1 MEAPMTDDDVQ
12 PLVARSYSALADVLD
27 RLPASEWDTPSLC
40 EGWRV
45 REVVA
50 HLTMPARYDEES
62 FMTELRADG
71 FDFTKLS
78 NRIASRDATLPPD
91 ELVANLRSD
100 VLQGWTPPGGG
111 SHGALNHVVIHGLD
125 VTLPL
130 GRSRTA
136 SDEAMRIVLDDLTVG
151 GGHEH
156 FGVAIGGRTLR
167 ATDLDW
173 SYGSGPE
180 LSGTAED
187 LALAVCGRTVP
198 PGRLHGD
205 PLARAG
211 STEG

>member
-1 MEAPMTDDDVQ
+1 MSDDDALAPV
-12 PLVARSYSALADVLD
+12 VETTYTALADVLD
-27 RLPASEWDTPSLC
+27 RLPASGWDTPSLC

-62 FMTELRADG
+62 FMAELRADG

-78 NRIASRDATLPPD
+78 NRIASRDAAVPAE

-100 VLQGWTPPGGG
+100 VLHRWTPPGGG
-111 SHGALNHVVIHGLD
+111 YHGALNHVVIHGLD
-125 VTLPL
+125 VTVPL
-130 GRSRTA
+130 DQPRTA
-136 SDEAMRIVLDDLTVG
+136 SDHALRVVLDDLTAG

-156 FGVAIGGRTLR
+156 FGVAIEGRTLR

-173 SYGSGPE
+173 SHGSGPE
-180 LSGTAED
+180 LTGTAED
-187 LALAVCGRTVP
+187 LALAMCGRTVP

-205 PLARAG
+205 PLPRA
-211 STEG
+211 E

>member
-1 MEAPMTDDDVQ
+1 MSDDDALAPV
-12 PLVARSYSALADVLD
+12 VETTYSALADVLD
-27 RLPASEWDTPSLC
+27 RLPASGWDTPSLC

-62 FMTELRADG
+62 FMAELRADG

-78 NRIASRDATLPPD
+78 NRIASRDAAVPAE

-100 VLQGWTPPGGG
+100 VLHRWTPPGGG
-111 SHGALNHVVIHGLD
+111 YHGALNHVVIHGLD
-125 VTLPL
+125 VTVPL
-130 GRSRTA
+130 GQPRTA
-136 SDEAMRIVLDDLTVG
+136 SDHALRVVLDDLTAG

-156 FGVAIGGRTLR
+156 FGVAIEGRTLR

-173 SYGSGPE
+173 SHGSGPE
-180 LSGTAED
+180 LTGTAED
-187 LALAVCGRTVP
+187 LALAMCGRTVP

-205 PLARAG
+205 PLAR
-211 STEG
+211 SE

>member
-1 MEAPMTDDDVQ
+1 MSDDDALAPV
-12 PLVARSYSALADVLD
+12 VETTYSALADVLD
-27 RLPASEWDTPSLC
+27 RLPASGWDTPSLC

-62 FMTELRADG
+62 FMAELRADG

-78 NRIASRDATLPPD
+78 NRIASRDAAVPAE

-100 VLQGWTPPGGG
+100 VLHRWTPPGGG
-111 SHGALNHVVIHGLD
+111 YHGALNHVVIHGLD
-125 VTLPL
+125 VTVPL
-130 GRSRTA
+130 GQPRTA
-136 SDEAMRIVLDDLTVG
+136 SDHALRVVLDDLTAG

-156 FGVAIGGRTLR
+156 FGVAIEERTLR

-173 SYGSGPE
+173 SHGSGPE
-180 LSGTAED
+180 LTGTAED
-187 LALAVCGRTVP
+187 LALAMCGRTVP

-205 PLARAG
+205 PLAR
-211 STEG
+211 SE